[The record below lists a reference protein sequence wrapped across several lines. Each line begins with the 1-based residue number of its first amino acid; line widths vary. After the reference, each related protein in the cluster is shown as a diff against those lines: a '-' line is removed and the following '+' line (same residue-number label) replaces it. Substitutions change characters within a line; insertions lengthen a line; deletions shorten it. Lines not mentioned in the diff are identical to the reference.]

1 MPPMSNEHING
12 QTYTIKIQG
21 RLAGNINLGKTGPVN
36 LTVPL
41 NLSVDGVKSDLS
53 LPELSQLLQ
62 QISEKVAPTGLSFT
76 YGPIIT
82 SIEKVEGA
90 A

>member
-1 MPPMSNEHING
+1 MSNESSSNG

-21 RLAGNINLGKTGPVN
+21 RLSGNLNLAKVGPVN

-41 NLSVDGVKSDLS
+41 NVSVDGVKGEMS

-62 QISEKVAPTGLSFT
+62 QVNERVAPTGLSFT

-82 SIEKVEGA
+82 SIEKTA
-90 A
+90 AAT

>member
-1 MPPMSNEHING
+1 MSTETLNG

-21 RLAGNINLGKTGPVN
+21 RLSGTVSLPKIGQVN

-41 NLSVDGVKSDLS
+41 NVNVEGVKGDMS

-62 QISEKVAPTGLSFT
+62 HVTQRVEPTGLSFT

-82 SIEKVEGA
+82 SIDKTDGA
-90 A
+90 I

>member
-1 MPPMSNEHING
+1 MSNEPSPNG

-21 RLAGNINLGKTGPVN
+21 RLSGNVTLAKVGQVN

-41 NLSVDGVKSDLS
+41 NVSVDGVKGDMS

-62 QISEKVAPTGLSFT
+62 QVQQRVEPTGLAFT

-82 SIEKVEGA
+82 SIDKSE
-90 A
+90 

>member
-1 MPPMSNEHING
+1 MSNEPMSNG
-12 QTYTIKIQG
+12 QTFTIKIQG
-21 RLAGNINLGKTGPVN
+21 RLAGNISLAKVGQVN

-41 NLSVDGVKSDLS
+41 NVSVEGVKGDMS

-62 QISEKVAPTGLSFT
+62 QVQQRVEPTGLSFA

-82 SIEKVEGA
+82 SIEKSEGA

>member
-1 MPPMSNEHING
+1 MSNEPNQNG
-12 QTYTIKIQG
+12 QKFTIKIQG
-21 RLAGNINLGKTGPVN
+21 RLAGNVTLAKVGQVN

-41 NLSVDGVKSDLS
+41 NVSVEGVKGDMS

-62 QISEKVAPTGLSFT
+62 QVSQRVEPTGLTFT

-82 SIEKVEGA
+82 SIEKAE
-90 A
+90 

>member
-1 MPPMSNEHING
+1 MSNEPIQNG
-12 QTYTIKIQG
+12 QKFTIKIQG
-21 RLAGNINLGKTGPVN
+21 RLAGNVTLAKVGQVN

-41 NLSVDGVKSDLS
+41 NVSVEGVKGDMS

-62 QISEKVAPTGLSFT
+62 QVTQRVEPTGLQFT

-82 SIEKVEGA
+82 SIDKA
-90 A
+90 D

>member
-1 MPPMSNEHING
+1 MSNEQTNG

-21 RLAGNINLGKTGPVN
+21 RLSGNVSLNKIGPVSLN
-36 LTVPL
+36 VPL
-41 NLSVDGVKSDLS
+41 NVNVEGVKGDMS
-53 LPELSQLLQ
+53 LPELTQLLQ
-62 QISEKVAPTGLSFT
+62 QLTKRFEPTGLNFT

-82 SIEKVEGA
+82 SIEKAEGA

>member
-1 MPPMSNEHING
+1 MSNEQSTNG

-21 RLAGNINLGKTGPVN
+21 RLAGNVNLAKVGQVN

-41 NLSVDGVKSDLS
+41 NVSVEGVKGEMS

-62 QISEKVAPTGLSFT
+62 QVSERVAPTGLSFT

-82 SIEKVEGA
+82 SIEKANGTL
-90 A
+90 

>member
-1 MPPMSNEHING
+1 MNG
-12 QTYTIKIQG
+12 QMYTIKIQG
-21 RLAGNINLGKTGPVN
+21 RLAGNVTLGKVGQIN

-41 NLSVDGVKSDLS
+41 NVSVDGVKGDMS

-62 QISEKVAPTGLSFT
+62 QITERVQPTGLAFT

-82 SIEKVEGA
+82 SIEKQTEGA
-90 A
+90 DK

>member
-1 MPPMSNEHING
+1 MPRMSDQPIPNG

-21 RLAGNINLGKTGPVN
+21 RLSGNITLAKVGQVN

-41 NLSVDGVKSDLS
+41 NVSVEGVKGDMS

-62 QISEKVAPTGLSFT
+62 QVSQRVEPTGLTFT

-82 SIEKVEGA
+82 SIDKSE
-90 A
+90 

>member
-1 MPPMSNEHING
+1 MSNEISNG

-21 RLAGNINLGKTGPVN
+21 RLAGNLSLGKVGPVN

-41 NLSVDGVKSDLS
+41 NVSVEGVKGDMS

-62 QISEKVAPTGLSFT
+62 QVTQRVEPTGLSFT

-82 SIEKVEGA
+82 SIEKADGSM
-90 A
+90 

>member
-1 MPPMSNEHING
+1 MSNEASPNG

-21 RLAGNINLGKTGPVN
+21 RLAGSVSLAKVGQVH

-41 NLSVDGVKSDLS
+41 NVSVDGVKGDMS

-62 QISEKVAPTGLSFT
+62 QVNERVAPTGLSFT

-82 SIEKVEGA
+82 SIEKSAETGA
-90 A
+90 

>member
-1 MPPMSNEHING
+1 MSNEQLNG

-21 RLAGNINLGKTGPVN
+21 RLSGNLNLAKVGPVT

-41 NLSVDGVKSDLS
+41 NVSVEGVKGDMS

-62 QISEKVAPTGLSFT
+62 QVTQRVEPTGLNFT

-82 SIEKVEGA
+82 SIEKAESST
-90 A
+90 

>member
-1 MPPMSNEHING
+1 VG
-12 QTYTIKIQG
+12 QI
-21 RLAGNINLGKTGPVN
+21 N

-41 NLSVDGVKSDLS
+41 NVSVDGVKGDMS

-62 QISEKVAPTGLSFT
+62 QITERVQPTGLAFT

-82 SIEKVEGA
+82 SIEKQTEGA
-90 A
+90 DK

>member
-1 MPPMSNEHING
+1 M
-12 QTYTIKIQG
+12 YTIKIQG
-21 RLAGNINLGKTGPVN
+21 RLAGNVTLGKVGQIN

-41 NLSVDGVKSDLS
+41 NVSVDGVKGDMS

-62 QISEKVAPTGLSFT
+62 QITERVQPTGLAFT

-82 SIEKVEGA
+82 SIEKQTESA
-90 A
+90 T

>member
-1 MPPMSNEHING
+1 MSNEPMSNG
-12 QTYTIKIQG
+12 QTFTIKIQG
-21 RLAGNINLGKTGPVN
+21 RLAGNISLAKVGQVN

-41 NLSVDGVKSDLS
+41 NVSVEGVKGDMS

-62 QISEKVAPTGLSFT
+62 QVTQRVEPTGLSFT

-82 SIEKVEGA
+82 SIEKSEGA

>member
-1 MPPMSNEHING
+1 MTNG

-21 RLAGNINLGKTGPVN
+21 RLSGNINLAKVGQVN

-41 NLSVDGVKSDLS
+41 NVSVDGVKGDMS

-62 QISEKVAPTGLSFT
+62 QVTERVQPTGLSFT

-82 SIEKVEGA
+82 SIEKSEGA
-90 A
+90 M

>member
-1 MPPMSNEHING
+1 MTNEPTTNG

-21 RLAGNINLGKTGPVN
+21 RLSGNLNLAKVGQVN

-41 NLSVDGVKSDLS
+41 NVSVEGVKGEMS

-62 QISEKVAPTGLSFT
+62 QVTQKVEPTGLSFT

-82 SIEKVEGA
+82 SIEKADGA
-90 A
+90 L

>member
-1 MPPMSNEHING
+1 MNNETSTNG

-21 RLAGNINLGKTGPVN
+21 RLAGNVNLANVGQVS

-41 NLSVDGVKSDLS
+41 NVSVEGVKADLS

-62 QISEKVAPTGLSFT
+62 QVTQRVEPTGLSFT

-82 SIEKVEGA
+82 SIEKA
-90 A
+90 AETPA

>member
-1 MPPMSNEHING
+1 MSNEQLNG

-21 RLAGNINLGKTGPVN
+21 RLSGNLNLAKVGQVN
-36 LTVPL
+36 LSVPL
-41 NLSVDGVKSDLS
+41 NVSVEGVKGDMS

-62 QISEKVAPTGLSFT
+62 QVTQRVEPTGLSFT

-82 SIEKVEGA
+82 SIEKADTHV
-90 A
+90 

>member
-1 MPPMSNEHING
+1 MSNDPSTNG

-21 RLAGNINLGKTGPVN
+21 RLAGNLSLAKVGQVN

-41 NLSVDGVKSDLS
+41 NVSVEGVKGEMS

-62 QISEKVAPTGLSFT
+62 QVTQRIEPTGLSFT

-82 SIEKVEGA
+82 SIEKANGA
-90 A
+90 L

>member
-1 MPPMSNEHING
+1 MTNG

-21 RLAGNINLGKTGPVN
+21 RLSGNVNLGKVGPVTLN
-36 LTVPL
+36 VPL
-41 NLSVDGVKSDLS
+41 NVNVDGVKGDMS

-62 QISEKVAPTGLSFT
+62 QVTERVAPTGLSFT

-82 SIEKVEGA
+82 SIEKAESHV
-90 A
+90 